1 MFPRLFQRFFAAR
14 DDRAIGRTMLLY
26 PLVCTVLFFFPISIG
41 VMRHLAF
48 PDLVGKGAD
57 KILPMLLTSIS
68 GDFMASLVLAAGMA
82 ALMST
87 MDSQLLTL
95 SSIFTRDIL
104 PVVGG
109 TQSETSIVGRLA
121 VVVLSLAGLA
131 LAYKPPATILQIA
144 TQTFTG
150 LAVLF
155 PTVIFGLYLKKVY
168 APAAI
173 GSILVGEGTL
183 VLFYLKL
190 LPSGPFL
197 PVVWVMLVTVGVYLS
212 LHAVFTARSGEL
224 TWTLPG
230 GVINRYLWLYGALF
244 ILSLDF
250 WAWGKAQPLFFGVPY
265 WISYFLVLSLLQ
277 TIAMVL
283 MLNGQDALY
292 TEGVEP
298 GQVPDGAHP

>member
-1 MFPRLFQRFFAAR
+1 
-14 DDRAIGRTMLLY
+14 
-26 PLVCTVLFFFPISIG
+26 
-41 VMRHLAF
+41 
-48 PDLVGKGAD
+48 
-57 KILPMLLTSIS
+57 
-68 GDFMASLVLAAGMA
+68 
-82 ALMST
+82 
-87 MDSQLLTL
+87 
-95 SSIFTRDIL
+95 
-104 PVVGG
+104 
-109 TQSETSIVGRLA
+109 
-121 VVVLSLAGLA
+121 
-131 LAYKPPATILQIA
+131 
-144 TQTFTG
+144 
-150 LAVLF
+150 
-155 PTVIFGLYLKKVY
+155 
-168 APAAI
+168 
-173 GSILVGEGTL
+173 L